1 MPNTKSAEKRV
12 RVSEKR
18 RIINKAYKTS
28 MKNKIKAVLK
38 AIAEKKSAEEVQ
50 QLFIKA
56 QSAIDKAAR
65 RGAIHKNQAS
75 RRKSRLAA
83 KVKAY
88 LAQLQGSEA
97 GK

>member
-1 MPNTKSAEKRV
+1 MPNTKSAVKRV

-18 RIINKAYKTS
+18 RILNKAYKTS

-38 AIAEKKSAEEVQ
+38 AIAEGKPVEEVQ
-50 QLFIKA
+50 QLFRVA

-65 RGAIHKNQAS
+65 RGAIHNNQAS

-88 LAQLQGSEA
+88 VAAKEQGV
-97 GK
+97 

>member
-1 MPNTKSAEKRV
+1 MPNTKSAAKRV

-18 RIINKAYKTS
+18 RILNKAYKTS

-38 AIAEKKSAEEVQ
+38 AIAEGKPVEEVQ
-50 QLFIKA
+50 QLFRVA
-56 QSAIDKAAR
+56 QSAIDKPAR

-88 LAQLQGSEA
+88 VAAKEQGV
-97 GK
+97 

>member
-1 MPNTKSAEKRV
+1 MPNIKSAEKRV

-18 RIINKAYKTS
+18 RVLNKAYKTS
-28 MKNKIKAVLK
+28 MKNKIKAVLN
-38 AIAEKKSAEEVQ
+38 AIADKKSAEEIQ
-50 QLFIKA
+50 ELFRKA

-65 RGAIHKNQAS
+65 CGAIHKNQAS

-88 LAQLQGSEA
+88 LAAKEQGV
-97 GK
+97 

>member
-1 MPNTKSAEKRV
+1 MPNTKSAAKRV

-18 RIINKAYKTS
+18 RILNKAYKTS

-38 AIAEKKSAEEVQ
+38 AIAEGKSVEEVQ
-50 QLFIKA
+50 QLFRVA

-88 LAQLQGSEA
+88 VAAKEQGV
-97 GK
+97 

>member
-1 MPNTKSAEKRV
+1 MPNKKSAEKRV

-18 RIINKAYKTS
+18 RILNKAYKTS
-28 MKNKIKAVLK
+28 MKNKIKAVLT
-38 AIAEKKSAEEVQ
+38 AIAEKKPAEEVRE
-50 QLFIKA
+50 LFRKA

-65 RGAIHKNQAS
+65 SGAIHKNQAS

-88 LAQLQGSEA
+88 LGVEE
-97 GK
+97 

>member
-1 MPNTKSAEKRV
+1 MPNIKSAEKRV
-12 RVSEKR
+12 KISEDRRVL
-18 RIINKAYKTS
+18 NKAYKTS
-28 MKNKIKAVLK
+28 MKNKTKAVLK
-38 AIAEKKSAEEVQ
+38 AIAEGKTEEEIQ
-50 QLFIKA
+50 QLFVKA

-88 LAQLQGSEA
+88 IAAKEQGV
-97 GK
+97 

>member
-1 MPNTKSAEKRV
+1 MPNTKSAAKRV

-38 AIAEKKSAEEVQ
+38 AIAEKKNAEEVQ

-88 LAQLQGSEA
+88 LAQLQSSEA
-97 GK
+97 SK

>member
-1 MPNTKSAEKRV
+1 MPNTKSAAKRV

-18 RIINKAYKTS
+18 RILNKAYKTS

-38 AIAEKKSAEEVQ
+38 ALAEGKPVEEVQ
-50 QLFIKA
+50 QLFRVA

-88 LAQLQGSEA
+88 VAAKEQGV
-97 GK
+97 

>member
-1 MPNTKSAEKRV
+1 MPNTKSAAKRV

-18 RIINKAYKTS
+18 RILNKAYKTS

-38 AIAEKKSAEEVQ
+38 AIAEGKPVEEVQ
-50 QLFIKA
+50 QLFRVA

-65 RGAIHKNQAS
+65 RGAIYKNQAS

-88 LAQLQGSEA
+88 VAAKEQGV
-97 GK
+97 

>member
-1 MPNTKSAEKRV
+1 MPNTKSAAKRV

-18 RIINKAYKTS
+18 RILNKAYKTS

-38 AIAEKKSAEEVQ
+38 AIAEGKPVEEVQ
-50 QLFIKA
+50 QLFRVA
-56 QSAIDKAAR
+56 QSAIDKAARR

-88 LAQLQGSEA
+88 VAAKEQGV
-97 GK
+97 

>member
-18 RIINKAYKTS
+18 RVLNKAYKTS

-38 AIAEKKSAEEVQ
+38 AIAEGKPVEEVQ
-50 QLFIKA
+50 ELFKVA

-88 LAQLQGSEA
+88 VAAKEQGV
-97 GK
+97 

>member
-1 MPNTKSAEKRV
+1 MPNTKSAAKRV

-18 RIINKAYKTS
+18 RILNKAYKTS
-28 MKNKIKAVLK
+28 MKNKIKVVLK
-38 AIAEKKSAEEVQ
+38 AIAEGKPVEEVQ
-50 QLFIKA
+50 QLFRVA

-88 LAQLQGSEA
+88 VAAKEQGV
-97 GK
+97 

>member
-1 MPNTKSAEKRV
+1 MPNTKSAAKRV

-18 RIINKAYKTS
+18 RILNKAYKTS

-38 AIAEKKSAEEVQ
+38 AIAEGKPVEEVQ
-50 QLFIKA
+50 QLFRVA

-88 LAQLQGSEA
+88 VAAKEQGV
-97 GK
+97 